1 MNFNKLTN
9 KRNGETFTKGT
20 YNGIEVLRRDVD
32 GYINATKMA
41 RNAGKLNHLLRFL
54 GSVKMTEILTFW
66 RQNYGRAKNGTPLK
80 QGENEVNNGHLK
92 NEVTEK

>member
-41 RNAGKLNHLLRFL
+41 SDAGKQKHFSRFL
-54 GSVKMTEILTFW
+54 QSQRMEEIIDYWFKNEVKSIYP
-66 RQNYGRAKNGTPLK
+66 NNGVVQK
-80 QGENEVNNGHLK
+80 QGENEAFIFILI
-92 NEVTEK
+92 

>member
-20 YNGIEVLRRDVD
+20 YNGIEVLLRDVD

-41 RNAGKLNHLLRFL
+41 SDAGKQKNFARFL
-54 GSVKMTEILTFW
+54 GSVKMTEVLDYW
-66 RQNYGRAKNGTPLK
+66 YK
-80 QGENEVNNGHLK
+80 NEVNNGHLK
-92 NEVTEK
+92 NEVTEIQAFYELT